1 MKFIQSIVPVFSFFL
16 GGDKV
21 YFSNCCHFLCLF
33 SDDEPR
39 QVQRKSC
46 KAQTPFHPPSWSH
59 HHHQH
64 DGFWLKK
71 MAWWWFPL
79 LLSLSGW
86 EKWPGDD
93 FHSYFHFQAEKNGL
107 VMISTFTFTFRLRK
121 MAWWWSTS
129 SHTSSPAAITLRLTT
144 WSVRPRIFYTF
155 KEDINYHLF
164 KDQSI

>member
-1 MKFIQSIVPVFSFFL
+1 MFLFFPSFSVVIKFIFPIVAIFCVFFL
-16 GGDKV
+16 TMSRDRSRGNLV
-21 YFSNCCHFLCLF
+21 RHRLHFI
-33 SDDEPR
+33 
-39 QVQRKSC
+39 
-46 KAQTPFHPPSWSH
+46 H
-59 HHHQH
+59 HH
-64 DGFWLKK
+64 GLTITIN
-71 MAWWWFPL
+71 MMV
-79 LLSLSGW
+79 SGW
-86 EKWPGDD
+86 NKMPGYD

-107 VMISTFTFTFRLRK
+107 VMISTLTFTFRLRK